1 MSLDPLRTTDSIK
14 QAYLRYLTTAFPL
27 SKASLA
33 EQFQQQ
39 LSGADR
45 FVKGPFLEATPPF
58 QTGCSLNELIDEGVL
73 AGGFR
78 EIQAEGLPLDRPLYV
93 HQEQAIRKI
102 TADRRNL
109 VVATGTGSG
118 KTESFLVPIL
128 NYLVCQKERHKQLRP
143 GVRALLLYPMN
154 ALANDQLKRLR
165 GLLEHYPYITFGRYT
180 GETKTGRREAE
191 EHFQRNYPTEPRLP
205 NELLSREEMRSTPP
219 HLLLTNYAMLEYL
232 LLRPEDCDFFDG
244 PHAGEWRFL
253 VLDEAHTYNGAV
265 GIEMAMLVRRLKDRV
280 TPNEDHRLQCIATS
294 ATLGG
299 GRQDFSAVAR
309 FASQLCGERFEWQ
322 DTTPECQDVVEATR
336 TPLEAFGQPWGKPD
350 PRLYAEWRESL
361 AASRDAADSLERMVE
376 SGQRLGIPSA
386 VLETAEKEGRKAA
399 GEEGIR
405 TFLYRVLRGDE
416 YLHALRGRLT
426 EQPYLLSRI
435 TADILGENAQE
446 SAVALVDL
454 AVQAKAGKDDLPLLP
469 ARYHL
474 FVRALEGGYVSL
486 TPQPRFFLDR
496 QETLEEA
503 GETWRAFEAASCRRC
518 GALYLVGKTVAQFLR
533 HPPTISEENRE
544 NVEFYLILE
553 QSDPTGL
560 LADDDED
567 VVAEEEQPEERELFT
582 LCGRCGAIDKRGAL
596 HSSCRCAQDE
606 QRHWQVQKVP
616 SRDRQVNHCPA
627 CGTRSPGLVLRFLTG
642 QDAATSVLATALY
655 QEIPS
660 AREPV
665 EAEQAEDQDEWG
677 APSPAPVLPSGER
690 KKLLVFSDSRQDAA
704 FFACYLDR
712 TYNQLLRRRL
722 IVRSLEQHP
731 EALTNRWRIQ
741 DVVGPVRQTAEELG
755 IFPHGWSTQQRLN
768 ESWKW
773 LLLELLAL
781 DRRNNLE
788 GLGILG
794 FRLVRPPD
802 WSPPPP
808 LLKPPWELSPD
819 EAWAL
824 YALLLS
830 SFRLQG
836 AINFPDGVD
845 PTDEAF
851 TPRNREYYFRDNTSV
866 PKRGILSWGS
876 PAQGR
881 MNRRLDLLTKLSLA
895 INGQAGKA
903 EDLEK
908 TLSGVW
914 RSLVDNSA
922 FAGYFRQD
930 QVKGEG
936 TAYRLRHE
944 FYEVV
949 PNIPRI
955 TANVPWWRCKRCGN
969 ISLHN
974 LRDICPTYGCD
985 GALELCDPTVTFA
998 ANHYRRL
1005 YLDLKPIGMTVEEHT
1020 AQLTG
1025 QAAAELQDK
1034 FVRGEV
1040 NTLSCSTTFEL
1051 GVDVGELEAVLLRN
1065 VPPETANYI
1074 QRAGRAGRRTDAT
1087 AFSLTFCQ
1095 RRSHDL
1101 AYFQEPERI
1110 IAGRVQP
1117 PYFELRNEKIIRRH
1131 ANAVAL
1137 GMFFQHRPEFFGNV
1151 EAFFF
1156 QPDPAGPEQFKTF
1169 LEQHPTLLQDALQRI
1184 VPDELQDTLD
1194 IKGWGWVGE
1203 LFEQPQ
1209 GRLSLATE
1217 EVRTTVKSLREV
1229 RQERIA
1235 ANEASDY
1242 ILRAI
1247 NTIQKRSLIEYLAN
1261 RNILPKYGFPVDV
1274 VELEILHHGE
1284 AARKLELQRDLR
1296 IAIAEYAPESE
1307 VVAGGKLWK
1316 SNGLKRLPQ
1325 LAWPRYHYAICEE
1338 CGRYESVHAEA
1349 SDLPSHCQSCG
1360 NGLNK
1365 TGRFIEPKFGFQTR
1379 SEEPKAPGESRPE
1392 RSYSSRVY
1400 FAGDPEGEEQA
1411 FRWDENGILI
1421 KGSYARHGK
1430 LAVVNRAGFKICSQC
1445 GFSLRASHESP
1456 SSHQTAWGRACTG
1469 TLTFSDL
1476 GHEFLSDILD
1486 LRIQGYTIQHEPF
1499 WLSLLYALLEGA
1511 SSALSVRR
1519 QDLDGCLY
1527 PYADRHM
1534 APALVLF
1541 DDVPGGA
1548 GHVHRV
1554 GEHLGNVLRA
1564 ARDRVDGRCGCGGGL
1579 GGPGDTSCYGCLR
1592 NYRNQFCHDRLSR
1605 GEVFDFLHRWLGENG
1620 ADA

>member
-1 MSLDPLRTTDSIK
+1 MGLDPLRTTESIK
-14 QAYLRYLTTAFPL
+14 EAYLRYLTTAFPL
-27 SKASLA
+27 SNAALA
-33 EQFQQQ
+33 EQFRRQ

-58 QTGCSLNELIDEGVL
+58 QAGCSLNDLIDEGVL
-73 AGGFR
+73 ASGFR
-78 EIQAEGLPLDRPLYV
+78 AIQTAGLPLDRPLYV

-128 NYLVCQKERHKQLRP
+128 NYLLRQKEHKGQLKP

-165 GLLEHYPYITFGRYT
+165 VLLQNYPHITFGRYT
-180 GETKTGRREAE
+180 GETKAGKREAE
-191 EHFQRNYPTEPRLP
+191 EHFQRNYTAEPRLP
-205 NELLSREEMRSTPP
+205 NELLSREEMRATPP

-232 LLRPEDCDFFDG
+232 LLRPEDCNFFDG
-244 PHAGEWRFL
+244 PHASEWRFL

-265 GIEMAMLVRRLKDRV
+265 GIEMAMLLRRLKDRV
-280 TPNEDHRLQCIATS
+280 TRNRVHRLQCIATS
-294 ATLGG
+294 ATLGR
-299 GRQDFSAVAR
+299 GREDFPAVAR
-309 FASQLCGERFEWQ
+309 FASQLFGEHFEWQ
-322 DTTPECQDVVEATR
+322 DTTPECQDVVEAAR
-336 TPLEAFGQPWGKPD
+336 VPQEALGQPWGKPD
-350 PRLYAEWRESL
+350 FSLYTEWRGTL
-361 AASRDAADSLERMVE
+361 GAPLDFASQIKNMVE
-376 SGQRLGIPSA
+376 SGKRLGIPLA
-386 VLETAEKEGRKAA
+386 VLETAEKEGRQAT

-405 TFLYRVLRGDE
+405 TFLYEVLKGDE
-416 YLHALRGRLT
+416 YLHTLRERLT
-426 EQPYLLSRI
+426 DKPYLLSRI
-435 TADILGENAQE
+435 AADVLGENAQE

-486 TPQPRFFLDR
+486 MPQPQFFLDR
-496 QETLEEA
+496 QETVEEA
-503 GETWRAFEAASCRRC
+503 GKTWRAFEAASCRRC
-518 GALYLVGKTVAQFLR
+518 GALYLVGKTVAQFLQ

-544 NVEFYLILE
+544 NVEFYLLPD
-553 QSDPTGL
+553 QSDPTPL
-560 LADDDED
+560 PADDDED

-596 HSSCRCAQDE
+596 HSSCLCSQDE
-606 QRHWQVQKVP
+606 QRHWQVQRVP

-712 TYNQLLRRRL
+712 TYDQLLRRRL

-731 EALTNRWRIQ
+731 EALTNSWRIQ

-755 IFPHGWSTQQRLN
+755 IFPHGWSAQQRLN

-794 FRLVRPPD
+794 FRLVRPPA

-808 LLKPPWELSPD
+808 LLKPPWELSSD
-819 EAWAL
+819 EAWEL

-881 MNRRLDLLTKLSLA
+881 RNRRLDLLTKLLPA
-895 INGQAGKA
+895 LNGQAGKA
-903 EDLEK
+903 KDLKK
-908 TLSGVW
+908 TLSGIW
-914 RSLVDNSA
+914 KSLVHNSA
-922 FAGYFRQD
+922 VASYFRQD

-936 TAYRLRHE
+936 TVYRLRHE
-944 FYEVV
+944 FYEIV
-949 PNIPRI
+949 PNLPQL
-955 TANVPWWRCKRCGN
+955 AADVPWWRCKRCGN
-969 ISLHN
+969 VSLHN
-974 LRDICPTYGCD
+974 LRHVCPTYGCD
-985 GALELCDPTVTFA
+985 GVLELCDPAAAFA
-998 ANHYRRL
+998 DNHYRRL
-1005 YLDLKPIGMTVEEHT
+1005 YLGLKPIRMTVEEHT

-1110 IAGRVQP
+1110 ISGRVQP

-1131 ANAVAL
+1131 VNAVAL

-1156 QPDPAGPEQFKTF
+1156 PSAPAGPEQFRTF
-1169 LEQHPTLLQDALQRI
+1169 LEQHPPLLQDALRRI

-1194 IKGWGWVGE
+1194 VEGWGWGGE
-1203 LFEQPQ
+1203 LFDQTQ
-1209 GRLSLATE
+1209 GRLYLATE
-1217 EVRTTVKSLREV
+1217 EVRTTVESLEEV
-1229 RQERIA
+1229 RQELSS
-1235 ANEASDY
+1235 ANKPSDY

-1247 NTIQKRSLIEYLAN
+1247 NTIKKRNLIEYLAN

-1307 VVAGGKLWK
+1307 VIAGGGLWK
-1316 SNGLKRLPQ
+1316 SHGLKHLPQ
-1325 LAWPRYHYAICEE
+1325 LAWPRYDYGICKE
-1338 CGRYESVHAEA
+1338 CGRYESVPAEA
-1349 SDLPSHCQSCG
+1349 QNLPDCCQACG
-1360 NGLNK
+1360 NKLDR
-1365 TGRFIEPKFGFQTR
+1365 TGSFIEPKFGFQTR
-1379 SEEPKAPGESRPE
+1379 SEEPKAPRESRPE
-1392 RSYSSRVY
+1392 RTYSSRVY
-1400 FAGDPEGEEQA
+1400 FAGDGGGQEPA
-1411 FRWDENGILI
+1411 FPLMERNGIRIERL
-1421 KGSYARHGK
+1421 YARHGR
-1430 LAVVNRAGFKICSQC
+1430 LAVVNRARFKICFQC
-1445 GFSLRASHESP
+1445 GFALRAFHEP
-1456 SSHQTAWGRACTG
+1456 PKSHQTAWGRTCTG
-1469 TLTFSDL
+1469 PLKFSDL
-1476 GHEFLSDILD
+1476 GHEFISDILD
-1486 LRIQGYTIQHEPF
+1486 LRIQGYTIQNEHF
-1499 WLSLLYALLEGA
+1499 WLSFLYALLEGA

-1527 PYADRHM
+1527 RYAGRNM

-1548 GHVHRV
+1548 GHVRRV
-1554 GEHLGNVLRA
+1554 GEHLEDVLRA
-1564 ARDRVDGRCGCGGGL
+1564 ACDRVDGRCGCGGGPD
-1579 GGPGDTSCYGCLR
+1579 GPGDTSCYGCLR
-1592 NYRNQFCHDRLSR
+1592 NYRNQFCHDQLSR
-1605 GEVFDFLHRWLGENG
+1605 GKVFGFLQNMLG
-1620 ADA
+1620 

>member
-27 SKASLA
+27 SDAALA
-33 EQFQQQ
+33 GQFQQQ

-73 AGGFR
+73 ASGFR
-78 EIQAEGLPLDRPLYV
+78 DIQAEGLPLDRPLYV
-93 HQEQAIRKI
+93 HQEQAVRKI
-102 TADRRNL
+102 TTDRRNL

-118 KTESFLVPIL
+118 KTESFLVPIF
-128 NYLVCQKERHKQLRP
+128 NHLVRQKERHKQLGP

-165 GLLEHYPYITFGRYT
+165 GLLKHYPDITFGRYT
-180 GETKTGRREAE
+180 GETKTGRQEAE
-191 EHFQRNYPTEPRLP
+191 THFQRNHPTQSRLP
-205 NELLSREEMRSTPP
+205 NELLSREEMRATPP

-232 LLRPEDCDFFDG
+232 LLRPDDCEFFDG
-244 PHAGEWRFL
+244 RYADEWRFL

-265 GIEMAMLVRRLKDRV
+265 GIEMAMLLRRLKDRV
-280 TPNEDHRLQCIATS
+280 SPSEDHRLQCIATS

-299 GRQDFSAVAR
+299 GRQDFPAVAR
-309 FASQLCGERFEWQ
+309 FASQLCGEHFEWQ
-322 DTTPECQDVVEATR
+322 DTTPERQDVVEATR
-336 TPLEAFGQPWGKPD
+336 FPLDAFGQPWGKPD

-361 AASRDAADSLERMVE
+361 VASQDAAMSIERMVE
-376 SGQRLGIPSA
+376 SGQRSGVPLA
-386 VLETAEKEGRKAA
+386 VLENAEQESRQAPR
-399 GEEGIR
+399 GENIQA
-405 TFLYRVLRGDE
+405 FLYQVLKGDAS
-416 YLHALRGRLT
+416 LHALRERLN
-426 EQPYLLSRI
+426 ECPYLLSRI
-435 TADILGENAQE
+435 ATEVLGENSQE

-486 TPQPRFFLDR
+486 TPEPRFFLDR
-496 QETLEEA
+496 QETVEEA
-503 GETWRAFEAASCRRC
+503 GEKWRAFEAASCRRC
-518 GALYLVGKTVAQFLR
+518 GALYLVGRTVEGSLR
-533 HPPTISEENRE
+533 HPPPLSVSEESRDDI
-544 NVEFYLILE
+544 EFYL
-553 QSDPTGL
+553 L
-560 LADDDED
+560 LAQSNLTDAPADED
-567 VVAEEEQPEERELFT
+567 EDIAAEEEQPEQRELFT
-582 LCGRCGAIDKRGAL
+582 VCGKCGAIDKKGLL

-606 QRHWQVQKVP
+606 QRHRQVQRVP
-616 SRDRQVNHCPA
+616 SRDRQINRCPA

-655 QEIPS
+655 QEIPA
-660 AREPV
+660 ARESV
-665 EAEQAEDQDEWG
+665 ETEWRETEQSEEQDDWE
-677 APSPAPVLPSGER
+677 APSPSPLPSSDER

-712 TYNQLLRRRL
+712 TYGQFLRRRL
-722 IVRSLEQHP
+722 IVRALEQHP
-731 EALTNRWRIQ
+731 GALTNRWRIQ
-741 DVVGPVRQTAEELG
+741 DVVGPVRRTAQELG
-755 IFPHGWSTQQRLN
+755 VFPDRWSPQQQID
-768 ESWKW
+768 EVWKW

-794 FRLVRPPD
+794 LRLVRPSA
-802 WSPPPP
+802 WSPPRP
-808 LLKPPWELSPD
+808 LLRPPWNFSDD
-819 EAWAL
+819 EAWEL
-824 YALLLS
+824 YALLIS
-830 SFRLQG
+830 SFRLRG
-836 AINFPDGVD
+836 AISFPDEVD

-851 TPRNREYYFRDNTSV
+851 APRNREYYFRDNTSV
-866 PKRGILSWGS
+866 PKKHILSWGS
-876 PAQGR
+876 PAHGK
-881 MNRRLDLLTKLSLA
+881 MNGRLDLLTKLSRA
-895 INGQAGKA
+895 INDET
-903 EDLEK
+903 EDLRK
-908 TLSGVW
+908 MLRHIW
-914 RSLVDNSA
+914 RNIFGSNSV
-922 FAGYFRQD
+922 FADYFRQD
-930 QVKGEG
+930 QIKGEG
-936 TAYRLRHE
+936 TVYRLRHDV
-944 FYEVV
+944 YEIV
-949 PNIPRI
+949 PNIPQL
-955 TANVPWWRCKRCGN
+955 AADVPWWRCNRCGN
-969 ISLHN
+969 VSLHN

-985 GALELCDPTVTFA
+985 GALELCNPAETFA
-998 ANHYRRL
+998 DNHYRRL
-1005 YLDLKPIGMTVEEHT
+1005 YLGLKPIGMTVEEHT

-1074 QRAGRAGRRTDAT
+1074 QRAGRAGRRTDST

-1110 IAGRVQP
+1110 IAGQMQP

-1131 ANAVAL
+1131 VNAVAL
-1137 GMFFQHRPEFFGNV
+1137 GMFFQRRPECFGNV

-1156 QPDPAGPEQFKTF
+1156 PSAPAGPEQFKTF
-1169 LEQHPTLLQDALQRI
+1169 LEQHPPLLHDALRRI
-1184 VPDELQDTLD
+1184 VPDELQDTLG
-1194 IKGWGWVGE
+1194 IEGWGWIDG
-1203 LFEQPQ
+1203 LFDRQQ

-1217 EVRTTVKSLREV
+1217 EVRTTVRELEAV

-1235 ANEASDY
+1235 VAKPSDY

-1247 NTIQKRSLIEYLAN
+1247 NTVQKRPLIEYLAN

-1296 IAIAEYAPESE
+1296 IAIADYAPESE

-1316 SNGLKRLPQ
+1316 SSGLKRLPQ
-1325 LAWPRYHYAICEE
+1325 LAWPRYRYAICQQ
-1338 CGRYESVHAEA
+1338 CGRYDSVHADAGE
-1349 SDLPSHCQSCG
+1349 LPGSCQSCG
-1360 NGLNK
+1360 SGLDRPK
-1365 TGRFIEPKFGFQTR
+1365 IFIEPKFGFQTR

-1392 RSYSSRVY
+1392 RSYSSRAY
-1400 FAGDPEGEEQA
+1400 FTGDSKKEREFPL
-1411 FRWDENGILI
+1411 DKNGILI
-1421 KGSYARHGK
+1421 TGSYARHGK

-1445 GFSLRASHESP
+1445 GFALRASHEPP
-1456 SSHQTAWGRACTG
+1456 SSHRTAWGRACDG
-1469 TLTFSDL
+1469 PLTFSDL

-1486 LRIQGYTIQHEPF
+1486 LRIQGYTGHHEHF

-1511 SSALSVRR
+1511 SAALSVRR

-1527 PYADRHM
+1527 PYTGRHM

-1548 GHVHRV
+1548 GHVYRV
-1554 GEHLGNVLRA
+1554 GEHLEDVLQA
-1564 ARDRVDGRCGCGGGL
+1564 ARDRVDGRCGCGGGPD
-1579 GGPGDTSCYGCLR
+1579 GPGDTSCYGCLR
-1592 NYRNQFCHDRLSR
+1592 NYRNQFCHDQLSR
-1605 GEVFDFLHRWLGENG
+1605 GVVFQFLCSFLQE
-1620 ADA
+1620 